1 MNKKETHFLEYFTE
15 WKYNSALETIEHAN
29 LKNQYDLFINGKF
42 VKPSIEKYTN
52 IINPATEDTITCV
65 AEASEK
71 DIEKAIKASKSAYE
85 TSWGKMPVKERAKY
99 IFRIARLIQEKAKEL
114 AVTETLNVGKPIRNS
129 SNIDVPLAA
138 NYFFN
143 YAGWADKLEYA
154 FPNQTPKSIGVVLQA
169 VPWNFP
175 LLMAAGKIAPALATG
190 NTIVLHPSETTP
202 LTALKLA
209 EIIQESGLPDGV
221 VNIVTGTNIL
231 NEAFVY
237 HKHLSAISFTGKF
250 KTGQWIQKTLAE
262 TDKKFTLELN
272 GKSTHIVLEDAAI
285 NEAVE
290 SIINGAFINQGG
302 FCCDGSRV
310 FVQETI
316 LDEVIHRLKDRM
328 ATLII
333 GNPLDKN
340 TDVGPIHSK
349 SHLKTIEELIKN
361 ESSNH
366 ENIYRHITTLPKQG
380 LFVNPTLFIN
390 SSQAH
395 ALSQQELFGP
405 IISIQ
410 TFRTIEEVVD
420 KANNIPYGLTM
431 SIWSNNGSRAFG
443 LNSKLKA
450 GVVWINTSHKLD
462 PTSPFGGYKQ
472 GSMGKEGG
480 VHGLFPYVKF

>member
-1 MNKKETHFLEYFTE
+1 MNTKETHFLEYFTE
-15 WKYNSALETIEHAN
+15 WKYTSALETIKHAN

-42 VKPSIEKYTN
+42 VKPNIEKYTN
-52 IINPATEDTITCV
+52 IINPATEDIITRV

-71 DIEKAIKASKSAYE
+71 DIDKAIKAAQSSYE
-85 TSWGKMPVKERAKY
+85 SSWGKMPEKERAKY

-129 SNIDVPLAA
+129 SNMDIPLAA
-138 NYFFN
+138 NYFFY

-154 FPNQTPKSIGVVLQA
+154 FPNRIPKPLGVVAQI

-175 LLMAAGKIAPALATG
+175 LLMAACKIAPALATG

-209 EIIQESGLPDGV
+209 EIIQESELPDGV
-221 VNIVTGTNIL
+221 INIVTGTDSV
-231 NEAFVY
+231 NEAFVH
-237 HKHLSAISFTGKF
+237 HKDIDAISFTGNF
-250 KTGQWIQKTLAE
+250 TTGQWIQKTLAE
-262 TDKKFTLELN
+262 TDKKYTLELN
-272 GKSTHIVLEDAAI
+272 GKSTHIILDDAAI

-290 SIINGAFINQGG
+290 AIVNSAFINQGG

-310 FVQETI
+310 FIQESI
-316 LDEVIHRLKDRM
+316 ADEVIHRLKDRM
-328 ATLII
+328 ATLIV

-340 TDVGPIHSK
+340 TDIGAIHSK
-349 SHLKTIEELIKN
+349 AHLTTIEALIKQ
-361 ESSNH
+361 ESDSD
-366 ENIYRHITTLPKQG
+366 NIYQHTSDLPQKG
-380 LFVNPTLFIN
+380 SFVRPTLFIN
-390 SSQAH
+390 TSQSH
-395 ALSQQELFGP
+395 PINQQEVFGP
-405 IISIQ
+405 VIAIQ
-410 TFRTIEEVVD
+410 TFRTIEEVVE

-450 GVVWINTSHKLD
+450 GVVWINTSNKLD

-472 GSMGKEGG
+472 GGMGKEGG
-480 VHGLFPYVKF
+480 VPGLLPYVKF